1 MHISLILSLF
11 FSEVS
16 YWPLFTAMH
25 STTSKE
31 RPSSASCCRTI
42 AGAKSII
49 LERNNNNNDILSTA
63 FHSSLKQ
70 DSPRASQKMES
81 KFDSLP
87 PSGGA
92 RSVNKNSVARTGIE
106 TKEKTAGRQNRSG
119 VVSSS
124 LDIKLSGPLTN
135 AETGRRV
142 SSGVEMMSRFAP
154 RPYRPLSADSKV
166 VHARSQSV
174 EGHSLSGS
182 RSGLSAGLEGL
193 PSPRGRLGIAA
204 DDSRVGQ
211 LAQNFSVAADVRDA
225 AKTIGALS
233 SNKSTVAKASSSHTP
248 NHSGTSTAA
257 PAGLRQSK
265 EGPVVNHLM
274 QNANSS
280 PRGSQRKG
288 ENLVKSNGKVPV
300 TATMNSV
307 NCERTTAGVSVTSG
321 PKSSDVASSSTKS
334 GGFTTSTARLSHSL
348 PPQHTNS
355 QTVASVSLK
364 PTASPPLK
372 MTNEKKTSSAA
383 ATAAGSRGTVSTIP
397 PSIATTSSND
407 TTRTATVRLSPVVS
421 SKESSTGQTTK
432 SNDVLLKGHPRDAL
446 QVTIENPGKPNTSS
460 NGRGGGSLST
470 GGSNGSVK
478 HRAVIK
484 SGPESLLFSSSSP
497 GPAASQKA
505 PKDGA
510 STVGDNSVGLSKTLT
525 VGASVK
531 TTVALE
537 NSSVSASR
545 FTSSLSASP
554 VVGSGNSSSS
564 SNEPKKS
571 FDTNSSPA
579 ASTQSSSATA
589 SKSSASPPGTSVA
602 DSTLSSVS
610 SNGCDFQRSSPESPV
625 SPTDSLIVMDS
636 PVSLPPD
643 PQRKPNTPTGL
654 RLSTKIDTSNDSV
667 SSALSVL
674 MKRQSVS
681 GNMVPASPKCSY
693 RYGSRGAISS
703 IYQNKLGSGASSQYN
718 KNMSDLYGDFFRNM
732 KDCQSL
738 VKDANAPAPEVISKQ
753 DQTSALKTFSAELE
767 SGKIPEI
774 KPSTKDDSSLPVSHG
789 DQISLN
795 LYLCPT
801 ERRSRCNAPQPIRRV
816 LSCDGSSSPQVR
828 GHSPLLAASETRRLF
843 FEGPSDA
850 TGKPDEAQLNGVDRS
865 PSPTAPYDPPLDAH
879 TSFIDDPSADCAS
892 EAGVVPVRGTGKR
905 NKLKQR
911 VSFEPVSLLLNA
923 ALEGELD
930 LVRVTIP
937 KVSFVQWILLLLYDV
952 M

>member
-1 MHISLILSLF
+1 MHIALILSLF

-92 RSVNKNSVARTGIE
+92 RSVNKNSVTRTGIE
-106 TKEKTAGRQNRSG
+106 TKEKTAGRQNRS

-182 RSGLSAGLEGL
+182 RSGLNTTLQNL
-193 PSPRGRLGIAA
+193 PTPPGRLGIAA

-307 NCERTTAGVSVTSG
+307 NSERTTAGVSVTSG

-364 PTASPPLK
+364 PTASPPSK

-383 ATAAGSRGTVSTIP
+383 ATAAGSSGTVSTIP

-407 TTRTATVRLSPVVS
+407 TTRTTTVRLSPVVS

-446 QVTIENPGKPNTSS
+446 QVTIENPGKQNTSS

-505 PKDGA
+505 PKDDA

-579 ASTQSSSATA
+579 AS
-589 SKSSASPPGTSVA
+589 
-602 DSTLSSVS
+602 
-610 SNGCDFQRSSPESPV
+610 
-625 SPTDSLIVMDS
+625 
-636 PVSLPPD
+636 
-643 PQRKPNTPTGL
+643 
-654 RLSTKIDTSNDSV
+654 
-667 SSALSVL
+667 
-674 MKRQSVS
+674 
-681 GNMVPASPKCSY
+681 
-693 RYGSRGAISS
+693 
-703 IYQNKLGSGASSQYN
+703 
-718 KNMSDLYGDFFRNM
+718 
-732 KDCQSL
+732 
-738 VKDANAPAPEVISKQ
+738 
-753 DQTSALKTFSAELE
+753 
-767 SGKIPEI
+767 
-774 KPSTKDDSSLPVSHG
+774 
-789 DQISLN
+789 
-795 LYLCPT
+795 
-801 ERRSRCNAPQPIRRV
+801 
-816 LSCDGSSSPQVR
+816 
-828 GHSPLLAASETRRLF
+828 
-843 FEGPSDA
+843 
-850 TGKPDEAQLNGVDRS
+850 
-865 PSPTAPYDPPLDAH
+865 
-879 TSFIDDPSADCAS
+879 
-892 EAGVVPVRGTGKR
+892 
-905 NKLKQR
+905 
-911 VSFEPVSLLLNA
+911 
-923 ALEGELD
+923 
-930 LVRVTIP
+930 
-937 KVSFVQWILLLLYDV
+937 
-952 M
+952 